1 MNNQTHK
8 IYQFLE
14 LDRNGWAKYVVIDIY
29 LDQPI
34 QVLFSQKAKIFSS
47 FNQINH
53 EFNPNE
59 LSKLTQFLATSLKRF
74 VTIFPVYKSQV
85 KKINLLIPN
94 EVINYEAKTVT
105 FSLEPHDA
113 EQINLTTTLVQN
125 QWNMFVKEY
134 QQQINQ
140 THEQVAIDC
149 SCLGVKVNNH
159 WSKTPINEQVLVSD
173 DISFVSEWQH
183 VKSTWFKPLLKAINQ
198 VELAIG
204 KVNALSKINCNPQ
217 LNNWLYDYQ
226 SLVVEWGESETW
238 VKYYNGEG
246 TLIHEKMAW
255 GIKDL
260 YQRIANDLTLDPN
273 KDLACLINVVKNYA
287 DLTTFDSKTKDFS
300 VLRTRN
306 NKALITTYTMKQVL
320 KVLTKNL
327 DEMLMNIKDTIAFK
341 LGINPAGVDY
351 QIHCGLIEQIPEIEV
366 YLGSKHLKFL
376 TLAKLKVDG
385 NYGVDFNNLYNW
397 ALIIQEQENSKIQG
411 MNLDQPLDSETS
423 YPIPSPAKPQ
433 IQDVVGVNEHK

>member
-47 FNQINH
+47 FNQIDH

-433 IQDVVGVNEHK
+433 IQDVVGANEHK